1 MSQSNLAKDIL
12 EEILNVFSSFTE
24 KMNITF
30 AFCTKKITHLY
41 LKSKFRNIKLQKEKK
56 LSFET
61 NEFYIYLMK
70 KTYEYL
76 QPINAITFNSPY
88 SFLYFSR
95 IIRYLTKLLKS
106 NIEIVEDDLVKIFL
120 YLFFIFLE
128 DQLENFSEAK
138 NSNRKINLDETFYK

>member
-1 MSQSNLAKDIL
+1 
-12 EEILNVFSSFTE
+12 
-24 KMNITF
+24 
-30 AFCTKKITHLY
+30 
-41 LKSKFRNIKLQKEKK
+41 
-56 LSFET
+56 
-61 NEFYIYLMK
+61 MK